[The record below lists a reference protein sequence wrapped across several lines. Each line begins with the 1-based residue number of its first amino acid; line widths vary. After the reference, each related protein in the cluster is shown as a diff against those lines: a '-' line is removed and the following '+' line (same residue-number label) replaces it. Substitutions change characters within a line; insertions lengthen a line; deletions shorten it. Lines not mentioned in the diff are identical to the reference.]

1 VKTAGSRGGFDDY
14 GTDRPAPPPRPPA
27 VDVARLA
34 VVGLGTDDAHQ
45 AVEEILIDVN
55 EELRAVAEDRQ

>member
-1 VKTAGSRGGFDDY
+1 MTTVQIDQLHR
-14 GTDRPAPPPRPPA
+14 PRPPA